1 MLIITN
7 LLHLFDNFVYSRYNL
22 NKTTKRQGKDII
34 FGVENDD
41 CKNML
46 WEKKKGG
53 GCVCSFKKN
62 GTFFSGENDHL
73 KCSNEEYLGRLF

>member
-1 MLIITN
+1 MKFELLITYYVSFLKSLKI
-7 LLHLFDNFVYSRYNL
+7 
-22 NKTTKRQGKDII
+22 KRQGKDII

-46 WEKKKGG
+46 WEKKKDG